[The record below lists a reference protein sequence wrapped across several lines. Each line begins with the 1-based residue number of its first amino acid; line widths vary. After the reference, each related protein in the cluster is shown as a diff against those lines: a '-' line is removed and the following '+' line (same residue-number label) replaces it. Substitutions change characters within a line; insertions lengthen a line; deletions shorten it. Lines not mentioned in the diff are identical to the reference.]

1 MAEFTKPDLPGTYIK
16 IVGESIASIPP
27 SLADIIAIPFA
38 HDSGPVGADPTSAG
52 GGPRLLN
59 EFTDFDRIY
68 GSSDT
73 AGRRAVLMAFQGIGS
88 GRGGAGAVVGYRMAN
103 TTGLLA
109 ASKVIQNTTPAAA
122 ITLTARWKG
131 TAGNNISYTLT
142 ADPRVPAN
150 DVLRILYNG
159 AEVER
164 YSYVKTNIT
173 ALAAAI
179 NARPSRYV
187 TTPLAPTVTGVALTV
202 AAAPVV
208 LTGGNDGGTLTSVEW
223 LAALD
228 ALEYERFSLLAP
240 YLLTDSTIR
249 AAIVGWVQAQEA
261 LSKPIML
268 VVGGDNADTL
278 SLAVARSAGIGD
290 PHVVNLG
297 VGIYHDDLLN
307 RDLNTAELAPRIA
320 GVIAARGL
328 RSALTFADLI
338 GLHFVSGTLAS
349 TDLKAA
355 KDGGVTSIHKSETP
369 DADLHIVWGVTTWTS
384 TVDAARPYA
393 YFSEPRLV
401 RLNDLFIREMREW
414 ANEFVVGDLPVN
426 ADTRDAVR
434 TKGRTIIDRYL
445 REGLIEPGDPDRNLP
460 EPYIATP
467 VSPDPNLRDA
477 VLFEFGWAAAYTTNY
492 VLGQGRVR

>member
-16 IVGESIASIPP
+16 IVGEAITSVPP
-27 SLADIIAIPFA
+27 SLADIVAIPFQ
-38 HDSGPVGADPTSAG
+38 HDFGPVGSDATSAG

-59 EFTDFDRIY
+59 EFGDFDRVY

-73 AGRRAVLMAFQGIGS
+73 AGRRAVLQAFQGIGS
-88 GRGGAGAVVGYRMAN
+88 GRGGAGAVVAYRMA
-103 TTGLLA
+103 A
-109 ASKVIQNTTPAAA
+109 AGVAYALKAVTNTTPATA

-131 TAGNNISYTLT
+131 TAGNNISYTVG
-142 ADPRVPAN
+142 ADPRVAAN
-150 DVLRILYNG
+150 NVLRILYNG

-164 YSYVKTNIT
+164 YSYPTTNIT

-187 TTPLAPTVTGVALTV
+187 TTPAVATITGVALTAV
-202 AAAPVV
+202 PAPSAFAS
-208 LTGGNDGGTLTSVEW
+208 GNDGAALTSTEW

-228 ALEYERFSLLAP
+228 ALEYERFSIMSP
-240 YLLTDSTIR
+240 FLLTDSTIR
-249 AAIVGWVQAQEA
+249 AAIIAWVQAQEA
-261 LSKPIML
+261 ASRPILL

-278 SLAVARSAGIGD
+278 TLATARSAAIND

-338 GLHFVSGTLAS
+338 GLHFVSGALAT
-349 TDLKAA
+349 TDLKLA
-355 KDGGVTSIHKSETP
+355 KDSGVTAIHRSETA
-369 DADLHIVWGVTTWTS
+369 DAELHIVWGVTTFT
-384 TVDAARPYA
+384 TTTDAARPYA

-414 ANEFVVGDLPVN
+414 ANDKIVGDLPVN

-434 TKGRTIIDRYL
+434 TKGRGIIDRYL
-445 REGLIEPGDPDRNLP
+445 REGLIEPGDPARSIP
-460 EPYIATP
+460 EPFIATP
-467 VSPDPNLRDA
+467 VSPDPGLRDA
-477 VLFEFGWAAAYTTNY
+477 VLFEFGWAAAYTTNF